1 MMTAADL
8 DKLAERLSAE
18 ERKGL
23 EIRDFR
29 RAAVLVP
36 LVQSD
41 DGLNLLFTRRTE
53 SVETHKGQ
61 ISFPGGVVDDSD
73 KDAIHTALRETKEE
87 IGIESSRVT
96 TLGLLDD
103 IATPIGFIITPVV
116 GLLEGNPELR
126 LSETEVAEV
135 FQTPLSFFADTGNG
149 TMKYREAAG
158 RRYEVWS
165 YDTGRHVIWG
175 ATANI
180 IRLLLAKLDG

>member
-1 MMTAADL
+1 MTARDL
-8 DKLAERLSAE
+8 DTLSARLAAHE
-18 ERKGL
+18 PKRL
-23 EIRDFR
+23 VIQNFR

-36 LVQSD
+36 LVQSE
-41 DGLNLLFTRRTE
+41 DGLSLLFTRRTE

-61 ISFPGGVVDDSD
+61 ISFPGGVMDESD
-73 KDAIHTALRETKEE
+73 RDAIHTALRETEE
-87 IGIESSRVT
+87 EVGIGSSLVT

-116 GLLEGNPELR
+116 GILDDLPVLT
-126 LSETEVAEV
+126 LSEVEVAEV
-135 FQTPLSFFADTGNG
+135 FLTPLSFFADPGNG
-149 TMKYREAAG
+149 TVKYREAGG

-180 IRLLLAKLDG
+180 IRLLLGKLVA